1 MQVIL
6 LKNVEQVGKAGEVV
20 EVANGFGRNYLI
32 PQGFAEILTQKG
44 KKQVEI
50 RKQLA
55 EKWAAR
61 DLEHALKLA
70 EKIEGQSFDLK
81 AKTGV
86 RGKLYGAVTT
96 IAIAEA
102 LSSATGAK
110 IDKRRISVPEAI
122 RMLGSYEASIKIH
135 PDVTANF
142 KVNVTPGEGS
152 RMEKE

>member
-6 LKNVEQVGKAGEVV
+6 LKNVAQLGKAGEVV
-20 EVANGFGRNYLI
+20 DVTNGFGRNYLI

-61 DLEHALKLA
+61 DLEHAHKLA
-70 EKIEGQSFDLK
+70 EKIEGKSFDVK
-81 AKTGV
+81 AKAGA

-102 LSSATGAK
+102 LSSATGSK

-135 PDVTANF
+135 PEVTSNF

-152 RMEKE
+152 RMDTE